1 MKLAPG
7 FTPFALLLSL
17 MLTVPALQAQDSGG
31 APVMDGHQPASEDI
45 GTDDELDASE
55 TRLPLED
62 LRKFTEVFERIRRT
76 YVEEVS
82 DQKLLEMAIEGMLS
96 GLDPHSAYL
105 KPEAFSQL
113 EESTSGEFGGL
124 GIEVGMEDG
133 FVQVIAPID
142 GTPAARAGIQ
152 PGDLIIKL
160 DDDSVKGMSL
170 EQAIKKMRGAP
181 GSKITLTLARD
192 GESGPI
198 EVELERAIIKVT
210 SVRAEMLER
219 GYGYIRVSNFQQNT
233 GKDFIQALED
243 LKSRHG
249 GDLSGLVLDLRNNP
263 GGILQ
268 AGVAV
273 ADALLDEG
281 KIVYTEGRVKDSQLE
296 FNATPGDSAK
306 GVPIVVLI
314 NAGSASASEIV
325 AGALQDHGRAV
336 ILGTDSFGKGSVQTV
351 MPLGPDYAI
360 KLTTARYFTPDGR
373 SIQAKGIRPDI
384 AVKQAR
390 LEDVESATPMTE
402 ANLTGHLGSE
412 TEPAPA
418 EEDAEE
424 FTASERL
431 DRDYQLRSALN
442 LLQGM
447 TIFERRRQSNSQQPE
462 LN

>member
-7 FTPFALLLSL
+7 FTPFALLFSL
-17 MLTVPALQAQDSGG
+17 MLVIPSLQAQN
-31 APVMDGHQPASEDI
+31 AEATPALDGHQPASDENA
-45 GTDDELDASE
+45 TDDEMDGPEA
-55 TRLPLED
+55 RLPLED
-62 LRKFTEVFERIRRT
+62 LRKFTEVFERIKRT

-82 DQKLLEMAIEGMLS
+82 DQELLELAIEGMLS

-142 GTPAARAGIQ
+142 GTPAAKAGIQ

-160 DDDSVKGMSL
+160 DDDTVKGMSL
-170 EQAIKKMRGAP
+170 EQAIKKMRGKP

-192 GESGPI
+192 GETSPI
-198 EVELERAIIKVT
+198 VVELERAIIKVT
-210 SVRAEMLER
+210 SVRSEMLER

-233 GKDFIQALED
+233 GKDFIEALDE
-243 LKSRHG
+243 LKERNN
-249 GDLSGLVLDLRNNP
+249 GDLSGLILDLRNNP

-281 KIVYTEGRVKDSQLE
+281 KIVYTEGRVSDSQLE
-296 FNATPGDSAK
+296 FNASPGDSAK

-336 ILGTDSFGKGSVQTV
+336 VLGTDSFGKGSVQTV

-384 AVKQAR
+384 KVQQAR
-390 LEDVESATPMTE
+390 LEAVDSDRPMTE
-402 ANLTGHLGSE
+402 ANLTGHLGSGM
-412 TEPAPA
+412 EPSSA
-418 EEDAEE
+418 EEDSGE
-424 FTASERL
+424 FTGTERL

-447 TIFERRRQSNSQQPE
+447 SIFDRRRQSNAQQPE